1 MCLHTMC
8 LQNTWPQVWIFYRFQ
23 TFSHWTEGCM
33 EGVAHTFPRVHCS
46 VSMQF
51 TITAW
56 SVHTH
61 GNPLIAR
68 NLDVFGISATTKNP
82 KKQYKTIQNTLVIF
96 SIQNSSFQIHSYMY
110 KYSIVLVSSTC
121 IQCNGKCSNA
131 KFSEIKRR

>member
-1 MCLHTMC
+1 
-8 LQNTWPQVWIFYRFQ
+8 
-23 TFSHWTEGCM
+23 M

-46 VSMQF
+46 FSMQF
-51 TITAW
+51 TITAC

-61 GNPLIAR
+61 GNLLSAR

-82 KKQYKTIQNTLVIF
+82 NKQYKTIQKNPSNIF
-96 SIQNSSFQIHSYMY
+96 HSNSSFQIHSYMY

-131 KFSEIKRR
+131 KFSEIKHDSFFCEFIYPSCSVGTIKIHFA